1 MQKINLSGFYKSRT
15 RKNRFGNDCI
25 ICKKIIVERSDCMRK
40 ELGYNSFGCMQYMTS
55 HLICYEKQKSKEA
68 PIPNYKKAY
77 YLLIEYFDQIPE
89 DEKEK
94 VNQEL
99 IKCNV

>member
-1 MQKINLSGFYKSRT
+1 MQNINLSGFYKSRT
-15 RKNRFGNDCI
+15 RKNRYGNDCS
-25 ICKKIIVERSDCMRK
+25 ICKKVIISRSDCMRK
-40 ELGYNSFGCMQYMTS
+40 EKGYNAYGCMQYQTV
-55 HLICYEKQKSKEA
+55 HLNCYEKAKAKEA
-68 PIPNYKKAY
+68 PAPDYKKAY

-94 VNQEL
+94 LDQEL